1 MFEVLLIF
9 LNEILDDIMFLGK
22 DDNGSKAPVCG
33 SSVILHTGA
42 VRGRPENNKPSVSS
56 TFPKD
61 LTPGFKESQ
70 FG

>member
-9 LNEILDDIMFLGK
+9 LNDILDKIMFLGK
-22 DDNGSKAPVCG
+22 EDNGSKAPVCG

-42 VRGRPENNKPSVSS
+42 IRGRPENNKPSVSS
-56 TFPKD
+56 TFHKD